1 MGDTTKTR
9 QQLIDEIALLRR
21 RIKRLEK
28 SELQRSKAED
38 ALRESEEK
46 YRNLVESTLDL
57 IFVVNEQGTYTYVNP
72 RFEIVTG
79 YAAPE
84 LVGNPFTDVVAPEYI
99 EATIERFKKGIRG
112 QDTPPYEAELLHKNG
127 ERVPVEF
134 LVTTQYDGT
143 GRATG
148 RFGIGRDITE
158 RRKADD
164 ALRQIAADLAKAQEL
179 AHVGS
184 WRYGRDT
191 KRSLWSG
198 EMFRILGL
206 DPGQAEAFDGNL
218 EPFVHPGDWPRLC
231 ASIRAVL
238 DGTPY
243 GLEIRVL
250 RPDGTTRHVFAMGE
264 AERGPDGKVK
274 GFFSTMQ
281 DITERKQVEKTL
293 REQQEKLRT
302 LSVQLSEAEE
312 SERRR
317 IARELHD
324 QVGQN
329 LTVVGINLNVL
340 TSLLPAEGMNPVP
353 ARLLEDSATLVEQT
367 TEYTRSLMS
376 DLRPPDMDDYGLV
389 ASIRWYSER
398 FSLRTGVGV
407 VMEGEEIRPRPAA
420 AVENNLFRIAQEVLT
435 NIGKHA
441 RARTV
446 RIGIGAAEGR
456 LRLRIEDDGVGFDP
470 SRVKQAGEHHGWGLM
485 TMAERA
491 EGIGGRFTL
500 ESREGRGTVVSVEVT
515 L

>member
-1 MGDTTKTR
+1 MGETTRTR
-9 QQLIDEIALLRR
+9 QQLIEEIALLRR
-21 RIKRLEK
+21 RIKQLEK
-28 SELQRSKAED
+28 SELQRNKAED

-57 IFVVNEQGTYTYVNP
+57 IFIVNEHGNYAYVNP

-79 YAAPE
+79 YAASE

-99 EATIERFKKGIRG
+99 ESTIERFKRGIRG

-134 LVTTQYDGT
+134 LVTTRYDT
-143 GRATG
+143 AGRATG

-158 RRKADD
+158 RRK
-164 ALRQIAADLAKAQEL
+164 
-179 AHVGS
+179 
-184 WRYGRDT
+184 
-191 KRSLWSG
+191 
-198 EMFRILGL
+198 
-206 DPGQAEAFDGNL
+206 
-218 EPFVHPGDWPRLC
+218 
-231 ASIRAVL
+231 
-238 DGTPY
+238 
-243 GLEIRVL
+243 
-250 RPDGTTRHVFAMGE
+250 
-264 AERGPDGKVK
+264 
-274 GFFSTMQ
+274 
-281 DITERKQVEKTL
+281 VENTL
-293 REQQEKLRT
+293 REQREQLRT

-312 SERRR
+312 AERRR

-340 TSLLPAEGMNPVP
+340 RSLLPAEGMNPLP

-398 FSLRTGVGV
+398 FSLRTGVEV

-420 AVENNLFRIAQEVLT
+420 AVENNLFRIVQEVLT
-435 NIGKHA
+435 NISKHA

-446 RIGIGAAEGR
+446 RIGIDAAEGR

-491 EGIGGRFTL
+491 EVIGGRFTL
-500 ESREGRGTVVSVEVT
+500 ESQEGRGTVASVEVT